1 MDLLAPAWT
10 AFKSTPPAP
19 LRPATLR
26 TRLLNVRAVDDYDRR
41 YLPTTQEQGNVNLDL
56 NRRHAIGALAAAAF
70 AASGTSLVLAQ
81 TTYPNKP
88 IRLVVPYPP
97 GGPLDTAARALAD
110 RSKEALGVIVVENRP
125 GAGGNL
131 GVDQVAKSPPDGYSL
146 VIGAVATHAVNPWL
160 FSKLPYDPIKDFA
173 PITLIAHVPNVLV
186 MTPERGDLLGIRSA
200 RDLIDYARK
209 NPGRLNYAS
218 GGNGSAGHMAGE
230 LMKSQAKIS
239 ALHIPY
245 AGAAPAQLGLLA
257 GQTDFMFDNL
267 ASATTQIKAGKLR
280 ALAVTTSQR
289 ASSMPDIPTMVDAGL
304 PGFDVSTWFGVFA
317 PAGTPAPI
325 VSRLNSAMTAAL
337 RSSEMRERLARM
349 GAEPAPGTPEQFS
362 ELLRR
367 ELAKY
372 QQVVK
377 FSGARVD

>member
-1 MDLLAPAWT
+1 M
-10 AFKSTPPAP
+10 
-19 LRPATLR
+19 
-26 TRLLNVRAVDDYDRR
+26 NHH
-41 YLPTTQEQGNVNLDL
+41 L
-56 NRRHAIGALAAAAF
+56 NRRRSIVTLVAAAIV
-70 AASGTSLVLAQ
+70 ASGSPQVSAQPTSAQ
-81 TTYPNKP
+81 ATYPHKP

-186 MTPERGDLLGIRSA
+186 MTPERADQLGIRSA

-209 NPGRLNYAS
+209 YPGRLNYAS

-280 ALAVTTSQR
+280 ALAVTTLQR
-289 ASSMPDIPTMVDAGL
+289 ASSMPEVPTMADAGL

-325 VSRLNSAMTAAL
+325 VARLNTAMTAAL
-337 RSSEMRERLARM
+337 RSPEMRERLARM

>member
-1 MDLLAPAWT
+1 MM
-10 AFKSTPPAP
+10 
-19 LRPATLR
+19 
-26 TRLLNVRAVDDYDRR
+26 
-41 YLPTTQEQGNVNLDL
+41 
-56 NRRHAIGALAAAAF
+56 NRRTALHRLATALATF
-70 AASGTSLVLAQ
+70 AATAGARLAISQ
-81 TTYPNKP
+81 TPYPAKP

-97 GGPLDTAARALAD
+97 GGPLDAAARALAD
-110 RSKEALGVIVVENRP
+110 RVKETLGVIVVENRP

-131 GVDQVAKSPPDGYSL
+131 GVDHVAKSPADGYSL

-186 MTPERGDLLGIRSA
+186 MTPERADQLGIRNA

-209 NPGRLNYAS
+209 NPARLNYAS

-239 ALHIPY
+239 AVHIPY
-245 AGAAPAQLGLLA
+245 AGAAPAQLGMLA

-267 ASATTQIKAGKLR
+267 ASATAQIKAGKLR
-280 ALAVTTSQR
+280 ALAVTTAQR
-289 ASSMPDIPTMVDAGL
+289 SSEQPNVPTMAESGL
-304 PGFDVSTWFGVFA
+304 PDFDVSTWFGVFA
-317 PAGTPAPI
+317 PAGTPPAI
-325 VSRLNSAMTAAL
+325 VARLNTALTAAL

-362 ELLRR
+362 ELLRS

-372 QQVVK
+372 QKIVK

>member
-1 MDLLAPAWT
+1 MN
-10 AFKSTPPAP
+10 
-19 LRPATLR
+19 RR
-26 TRLLNVRAVDDYDRR
+26 RAVRT
-41 YLPTTQEQGNVNLDL
+41 L
-56 NRRHAIGALAAAAF
+56 AIALAAASA
-70 AASGTSLVLAQ
+70 TPLCIQLANAQ
-81 TTYPNKP
+81 LAYPNKP

-110 RSKEALGVIVVENRP
+110 RVKESLGVIVVENRP

-160 FSKLPYDPIKDFA
+160 FSKLPYDPVKDFA

-186 MTPERGDLLGIRSA
+186 MTPERADQLGIRSA
-200 RDLIDYARK
+200 RDLVDYSRK
-209 NPGRLNYAS
+209 NPARLNYAS

-239 ALHIPY
+239 AVHIPY

-280 ALAVTTSQR
+280 ALAVTTAQR
-289 ASSMPDIPTMVDAGL
+289 ASALPDVPTIAEAGL
-304 PGFDVSTWFGVFA
+304 AGFDVSTWFGVFA
-317 PAGTPAPI
+317 PAGTPSA
-325 VSRLNSAMTAAL
+325 VVARLNAAFTAAL
-337 RSSEMRERLARM
+337 RSPEMRERLARM

-362 ELLRR
+362 ELVRR
-367 ELAKY
+367 ELSKY
-372 QQVVK
+372 QSVVK